1 MMPFCLGRG
10 AARRRQKSDARLISA
25 ATAVANV
32 VVIVMEITRET
43 ARGQRA
49 RAIFLPRSRC
59 PKAIAGMDISPGRAI
74 RDCGGQIRGGGI
86 GDVVVDAP
94 IDGLTLWRM
103 DFPRAKAC
111 FWGMRWVTGYRDPKL
126 GLCVAGNIS
135 M

>member
-1 MMPFCLGRG
+1 M
-10 AARRRQKSDARLISA
+10 D
-25 ATAVANV
+25 VA
-32 VVIVMEITRET
+32 
-43 ARGQRA
+43 
-49 RAIFLPRSRC
+49 
-59 PKAIAGMDISPGRAI
+59 PGRAI

-103 DFPRAKAC
+103 DFPRPKAC
-111 FWGMRWVTGYRDPKL
+111 FWGMRWVTGYKDPKL

>member
-32 VVIVMEITRET
+32 VVIVMEITRDRERERDS
-43 ARGQRA
+43 ARGQRVT
-49 RAIFLPRSRC
+49 AIFLPRSRC

-94 IDGLTLWRM
+94 IDGLTLWLM
-103 DFPRAKAC
+103 DFPRPKAC
-111 FWGMRWVTGYRDPKL
+111 FWPW
-126 GLCVAGNIS
+126 
-135 M
+135 